1 MKNKYKKILMQ
12 KNEKIARTDKTMI
25 ILYIIG
31 EIGWIIFSYG
41 SSLYLHNFIDINTS
55 KTIVRGLSVVLCLIY
70 LINIIW
76 ICRTFFIDETDFFG
90 LQVENI
96 IIYFIIAKLIYCIFS
111 IVSGYS
117 FCYDVFVSEINY
129 Y

>member
-1 MKNKYKKILMQ
+1 MKNKYKKFLMQ
-12 KNEKIARTDKTMI
+12 KNEKIPRIDKTMI

-31 EIGWIIFSYG
+31 EIGWIIFSCG
-41 SSLYLHNFIDINTS
+41 STLFLHNFIDINTS
-55 KTIVRGLSVVLCLIY
+55 KTIVRSLSVVLCLIY

-96 IIYFIIAKLIYCIFS
+96 IIYFIIAKFVHCICS
-111 IVSGYS
+111 IIMGYS
-117 FCYDVFVSEINY
+117 FCYDVPFLI
-129 Y
+129 